1 MFMLVYRLQFSYC
14 VSDRSQMHSRAM
26 FRAGRSKLGEMW
38 QLLLTVPKLCLA
50 KKCLTPCGSGT
61 SGDSD

>member
-1 MFMLVYRLQFSYC
+1 
-14 VSDRSQMHSRAM
+14 MHSRAT